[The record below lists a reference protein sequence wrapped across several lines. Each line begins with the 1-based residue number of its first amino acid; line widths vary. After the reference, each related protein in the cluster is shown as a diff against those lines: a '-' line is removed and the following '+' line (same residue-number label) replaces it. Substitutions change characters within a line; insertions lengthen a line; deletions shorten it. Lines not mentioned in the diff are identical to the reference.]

1 MQGNSNVGAS
11 FLNPY
16 AEAMMSVAQSQNLL
30 DIFDENCK
38 AILQSL
44 TDSPDFEEFLGSPI
58 VQVADKKAV
67 VQKVLGSDVNPV
79 MMNVIMVLIDRG
91 RVSFLGGICT
101 QYQVLL
107 RKLKGNEL
115 AEVTTAVELTDAQKA
130 AIVDRVKAMT
140 GANNVDI
147 AVKIDPAIIGG
158 AIVKVGSQIID
169 SSLRSQLRLI
179 GMSLAK

>member
-16 AEAMMSVAQSQNLL
+16 AEAMMAVAQSQNLL

-38 AILQSL
+38 AVQQALI
-44 TDSPDFEEFLGSPI
+44 DSPDFNEFLGSPI
-58 VQVADKKAV
+58 VQAADKKAV
-67 VQKVLGSDVNPV
+67 LQKVLGNDINPV

-91 RVSFLGGICT
+91 RVGFLSGICG

-115 AEVTTAVELTDAQKA
+115 AEVTTAVELTDAQKT
-130 AIVDRVKAMT
+130 AIIEKVKAMT

>member
-1 MQGNSNVGAS
+1 
-11 FLNPY
+11 
-16 AEAMMSVAQSQNLL
+16 
-30 DIFDENCK
+30 
-38 AILQSL
+38 
-44 TDSPDFEEFLGSPI
+44 

-91 RVSFLGGICT
+91 RVSFLGGICK

>member
-1 MQGNSNVGAS
+1 MQGDSNVGAS

-30 DIFDENCK
+30 DIFDENCQ
-38 AILQSL
+38 AVQQALI
-44 TDSPDFEEFLGSPI
+44 DSPDFSEFLGSPV

-67 VQKVLGSDVNPV
+67 VQKVLGNDVNPV

-91 RVSFLGGICT
+91 RVSFLSGICH

-107 RKLKGNEL
+107 RKLKGNVL
-115 AEVTTAVELTDAQKA
+115 AEVTTTVELTDAQKT
-130 AIVDRVKAMT
+130 AIVDRVKTMT

-147 AVKIDPAIIGG
+147 AVKIDPAII
-158 AIVKVGSQIID
+158 D
-169 SSLRSQLRLI
+169 SSLRSQLRRI